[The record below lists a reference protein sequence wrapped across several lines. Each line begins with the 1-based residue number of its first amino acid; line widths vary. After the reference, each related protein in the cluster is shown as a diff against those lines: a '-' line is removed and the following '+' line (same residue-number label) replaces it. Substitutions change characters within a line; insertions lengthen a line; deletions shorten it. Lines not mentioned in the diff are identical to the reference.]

1 MSDIL
6 VFCALLGIFL
16 ALFFGN
22 YAVFAWM
29 VLKWVKKPIK
39 RKVKGKTTYIQPQLT
54 VGERIRCC
62 IPVWQAVEVRRAMY
76 GSAGA
81 FAPIGIVSMVLILIN
96 FITAFILPINGYVML
111 AGHIC
116 FYVGFIASWIISGIV
131 TADCARLYDFGKLTI
146 VLNFLL
152 PNVFCFYI
160 KNNIPRIMADMRKQ
174 KTFEQSE
181 DTVIKSKH
189 SK

>member
-6 VFCALLGIFL
+6 VFVGLLGIFL

-22 YAVFAWM
+22 YAMFALT

-39 RKVKGKTTYIQPQLT
+39 RKVKGKVKLVQPPNTL
-54 VGERIRCC
+54 GERVRCC

-76 GSAGA
+76 GTAGA
-81 FAPIGIVSMVLILIN
+81 FGPIGIISIVLILVN
-96 FITAFILPINGYVML
+96 FVTAFILPINGYVML
-111 AGHIC
+111 AGHVC
-116 FYVGFIASWIISGIV
+116 FYIGFIAAWIISGII

-152 PNVFCFYI
+152 PNIFCFYI
-160 KNNIPRIMADMRKQ
+160 KNNIPHIMADMRKQ
-174 KTFEQSE
+174 KTFEQAE
-181 DTVIKSKH
+181 DTVIKPKH